1 MISIMVE
8 EFREMQSQ
16 LVRELEHYETPR
28 FKALDDRLSHLF
40 EAIYRHKP
48 QNAAEAH
55 AVLGFLLD
63 LIENNDASDNHR
75 FIERIREIAGTCAA
89 HPAPALE
96 ITCDAGI

>member
-1 MISIMVE
+1 MISVMVE

-40 EAIYRHKP
+40 DAIYRHTP

-55 AVLGFLLD
+55 AILGFLLD
-63 LIENNDASDNHR
+63 LIENNDASDNGR
-75 FIERIREIAGTCAA
+75 FIERIREIAAA
-89 HPAPALE
+89 CTGRRAPLE
-96 ITCDAGI
+96 ITCGAGI